1 MRRVCNSC
9 GFYTN
14 RVNPECVR
22 CQGCAQVGLD
32 QRSNWCPDGC
42 LVVMDEKVGV
52 GRFRG
57 PGWVRSV
64 TEKEDRAIFDSIAV
78 AGCPEGCLMVFDEN
92 GKV

>member
-1 MRRVCNSC
+1 MMRNCEEC
-9 GFYTN
+9 IHKDTK
-14 RVNPECVR
+14 PEE
-22 CQGCAQVGLD
+22 QPCAFCTYED
-32 QRSNWCPDGC
+32 KDRWIPEGC
-42 LVVMDEKVGV
+42 LRVTDEKVGV

>member
-1 MRRVCNSC
+1 
-9 GFYTN
+9 
-14 RVNPECVR
+14 
-22 CQGCAQVGLD
+22 
-32 QRSNWCPDGC
+32 
-42 LVVMDEKVGV
+42 MDEKVGV